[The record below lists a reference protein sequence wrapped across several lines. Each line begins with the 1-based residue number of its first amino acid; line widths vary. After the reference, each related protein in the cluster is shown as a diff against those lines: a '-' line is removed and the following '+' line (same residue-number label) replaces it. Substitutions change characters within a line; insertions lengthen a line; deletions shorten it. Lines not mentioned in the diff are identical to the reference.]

1 MTNDDN
7 DMNMNDNNM
16 QGEPRI
22 EIVGDLHLEEIA
34 SGGKRNN
41 HSNDVMGTEG
51 ISTCLVAAMGQ
62 GGGHV
67 PKIEVV
73 NDDLKLAGSLGDGY
87 AMNNNVYDTDGVAP
101 TQRAESHGNNTMIDV
116 SEEGT
121 PDIELAGK
129 FSDTEVEQA
138 KRVYDPENIA
148 CTISA
153 GGGTGSI
160 PKVDV
165 TEINKQPNVEDKER
179 IQWPS
184 LNGETDV
191 QEGDGVIPSRPYS
204 TRKSVMK
211 DGSSFVIAAT
221 AIPGV
226 AVPNDGATPDPNN
239 KKNIRIR
246 YLTEREAL
254 RLMGQPDDA
263 IDRLFAVEPA
273 KTARYKMAGNSIVV
287 DVLYAIFKGV
297 YVDRTFRRPLTL
309 EDFS

>member
-1 MTNDDN
+1 MTNEDN
-7 DMNMNDNNM
+7 ETTNENNK
-16 QGEPRI
+16 QSEPHI

-41 HSNDVMGTEG
+41 HSNDVMGTDG

-67 PKIEVV
+67 PKIEVME
-73 NDDLKLAGSLGDGY
+73 GGIEMTGRLGEGY
-87 AMNNNVYDTDGVAP
+87 AMNNNVYDPNGVAP

-116 SEEGT
+116 SDLGET
-121 PDIELAGK
+121 PEIELAGK
-129 FSDTEVEQA
+129 FSDVDVEQA
-138 KRVYDPENIA
+138 KRVYEQDIDPGDNNGLE
-148 CTISA
+148 
-153 GGGTGSI
+153 
-160 PKVDV
+160 
-165 TEINKQPNVEDKER
+165 
-179 IQWPS
+179 WPS
-184 LNGETDV
+184 LNGNVKVE
-191 QEGDGVIPSRPYS
+191 EGDGVVPSRPYS

-226 AVPNDGATPDPNN
+226 AVHNEDDRKEQIVTTPDGS
-239 KKNIRIR
+239 KSIRIR

-254 RLMGQPDDA
+254 RLMGQPDEA

-287 DVLYAIFKGV
+287 DVLEAIFKGI
-297 YVDRTFRRPLTL
+297 YVDNSFKPRMKTL
-309 EDFS
+309 DDFL